1 MTKFLFIPLFFCFSS
16 LSFSQQETW
25 FGVMATAE
33 EYPDRGIRF
42 GAGLVLDQKITK
54 RSGFE
59 FGIFSRSMLR
69 NSSFIA
75 DFPDGTT
82 KRLFTNI
89 RMNYLTI
96 PLVYKFYSRIANISI
111 GPTLDAYVG
120 WKQVGGTPGV
130 ETTEF
135 STSRK
140 TILGAM
146 AKISKRFTLSEDLI
160 LEPDI
165 RLNPLFS
172 VERTYV
178 GAAISLKYRI
188 PKRLISE

>member
-1 MTKFLFIPLFFCFSS
+1 MERIIAILLKYGEKNFLKAGNLYLNKVLIIHLRECGIFIYLI
-16 LSFSQQETW
+16 
-25 FGVMATAE
+25 V
-33 EYPDRGIRF
+33 R
-42 GAGLVLDQKITK
+42 LVLDQKITK